1 MLRPLL
7 LSCILPLL
15 ALGVPLHFAAAQDLP
30 PEAQTLL
37 DAANQEWIAIQKKA
51 EADLAASQA
60 KLAAQMKDLERQLR
74 LKGMNDAA
82 ARVADAMRRLPNHF
96 SQGSRVE
103 VEWQGHWFPARILKS
118 ENGRYFIHYDNYGAE
133 WDEWVGPQ
141 RIRKPA
147 EPPTP
152 KERDLRSE
160 IQSGGA
166 WYPGKVLKKDEKTGR
181 YYVLYHNQGIDW
193 EEWVT
198 ADRIRP
204 TPKP

>member
-82 ARVADAMRRLPNHF
+82 ARVADAMRRLPKRSAHV
-96 SQGSRVE
+96 SRGE
-103 VEWQGHWFPARILKS
+103 VECHVLWVPAVRLES
-118 ENGRYFIHYDNYGAE
+118 
-133 WDEWVGPQ
+133 
-141 RIRKPA
+141 
-147 EPPTP
+147 
-152 KERDLRSE
+152 
-160 IQSGGA
+160 
-166 WYPGKVLKKDEKTGR
+166 
-181 YYVLYHNQGIDW
+181 
-193 EEWVT
+193 
-198 ADRIRP
+198 
-204 TPKP
+204 